1 MYFCLM
7 DIILALDYIGTGV
20 FAISGALAAM
30 NKRFDLFGIII
41 LATVTAVGG
50 GSLRDVLIGRTPV
63 GWLLDIN
70 YAYSILIAVAVT
82 IIGRSFIHYLRRTM
96 FFFDAIG
103 LALFTIVGV
112 KLGLAKELHPI
123 VCVMLGTL
131 SACFGGVIR
140 DILSNEVPLIFH
152 KEIYASASLLGGVV
166 FLLLQNAHFSE
177 RLSFLLVGSLVL
189 IIRILSVRYHWQ
201 LPKSLR

>member
-1 MYFCLM
+1 M

-70 YAYSILIAVAVT
+70 YAYSILIAVALT

-112 KLGLAKELHPI
+112 KLGIAKGLHPI

-166 FLLLQNAHFSE
+166 FLLLQNAELSE
-177 RLSFLLVGSLVL
+177 NLDFILVGSLVL
-189 IIRILSVRYHWQ
+189 IIRILSVKFHWQ
-201 LPKSLR
+201 LPKILRS